1 MHSIRPEKA
10 AKVSELKDLMT
21 GSKGVIL
28 VDYCGLTVAEDTDL
42 RRKMREAGVTYMVAK
57 NTFVRIAAKEA
68 GIEGLDS
75 FLEHNT
81 ALAFSAEDP
90 VAPAKILSEFA
101 KDHKALEIKAG
112 ILDGAV
118 IGLDEVKALADLPSR
133 EVLLA
138 KLIGSMQAP
147 ISGLVNVLH
156 GTLRN
161 FVTCRRRSSKE
172 RTGICLMVG
181 SILRPKHILFKN
193 FGGI

>member
-90 VAPAKILSEFA
+90 AKILSEFA

-161 FVTCRRRSSKE
+161 FVYVVDAVRQKKE
-172 RTGICLMVG
+172 QE
-181 SILRPKHILFKN
+181 SA
-193 FGGI
+193 